1 MATTVIGT
9 FNDDKAVQKVMAEL
23 HDAGFESG
31 SVAVLEG
38 GKDELIAA
46 ITGHG
51 FSQDDAGEYAAAAG
65 RGKKL
70 LAVHTSEQEVE
81 RAVAVLER
89 HEAPGQEGREEQQ
102 QGSRSSSSGGAQ
114 AVREVEEELSIAKRQ
129 VGRGGVRVTT
139 HVSEQ
144 PVEET
149 VTLREEKVAAKRQA
163 ADRVLSSEE
172 ADEAFAEKSVELT
185 ATGEEVEVRKEA
197 RVTGEV
203 VLGKTA
209 TEREQTVKDTVRRSE
224 VEVEEIAAKKGRK
237 AG

>member
-102 QGSRSSSSGGAQ
+102 QGSRSSSGGAQ

-224 VEVEEIAAKKGRK
+224 VEVEEIAAKKARK